1 MAEQLRGDQVT
12 GIAAQFTLTK
22 ARPDVWERFV
32 DGAGDEFLA
41 CAGLPSD
48 QKRWC
53 QQGRTLAIRERTAFK
68 GFEVPT
74 ISSKT
79 LDHRIKA
86 LKIDKKQFSN
96 PSADAKDHKSP
107 ANNAV
112 DFAGHCKFSGSIT

>member
-22 ARPDVWERFV
+22 ARPDVLERFV

-53 QQGRTLAIRERTAFK
+53 QQGRLWQSGKERPSRASRSRQSPRKLSTT
-68 GFEVPT
+68 E
-74 ISSKT
+74 SK
-79 LDHRIKA
+79 
-86 LKIDKKQFSN
+86 
-96 PSADAKDHKSP
+96 P
-107 ANNAV
+107 
-112 DFAGHCKFSGSIT
+112 

>member
-48 QKRWC
+48 QKRSVSAGANFGNPGKNGL
-53 QQGRTLAIRERTAFK
+53 QGLRGPDNLLENSRPQNQSLENR
-68 GFEVPT
+68 
-74 ISSKT
+74 
-79 LDHRIKA
+79 
-86 LKIDKKQFSN
+86 
-96 PSADAKDHKSP
+96 
-107 ANNAV
+107 
-112 DFAGHCKFSGSIT
+112 

>member
-22 ARPDVWERFV
+22 ARPDLWERLWTARAMSSLPV
-32 DGAGDEFLA
+32 PVSPVIKNGGVSRGDS
-41 CAGLPSD
+41 GNPG
-48 QKRWC
+48 KN
-53 QQGRTLAIRERTAFK
+53 G
-68 GFEVPT
+68 
-74 ISSKT
+74 
-79 LDHRIKA
+79 
-86 LKIDKKQFSN
+86 QFSN